1 MAKKKRKARKLYS
14 AKQRADILA
23 AASKEGL
30 SATAVQKRFGVTPV
44 TYYSWR
50 KKTGVAGRRG
60 QALRAA
66 GGNAALSSQVRTE
79 VRSRVRQILPAI
91 VRGEVSSY
99 LNTLFSSGRGR
110 RRARV

>member
-1 MAKKKRKARKLYS
+1 VK
-14 AKQRADILA
+14 
-23 AASKEGL
+23 
-30 SATAVQKRFGVTPV
+30 KRFGVTPV

-60 QALRAA
+60 QAIRVA

>member
-1 MAKKKRKARKLYS
+1 MAKTRPRKRYTED
-14 AKQRADILA
+14 QRTTILSVA
-23 AASKEGL
+23 QREGL
-30 SATAVQKRFGVTPV
+30 TATEVKKRFGVTPV

-60 QALRAA
+60 QAIRVA

>member
-1 MAKKKRKARKLYS
+1 MAKTRPRKRYTAD
-14 AKQRADILA
+14 QRATILSVA
-23 AASKEGL
+23 QREGL
-30 SATAVQKRFGVTPV
+30 SGTEVKKRFGVTPV

-60 QALRAA
+60 QAIRVA